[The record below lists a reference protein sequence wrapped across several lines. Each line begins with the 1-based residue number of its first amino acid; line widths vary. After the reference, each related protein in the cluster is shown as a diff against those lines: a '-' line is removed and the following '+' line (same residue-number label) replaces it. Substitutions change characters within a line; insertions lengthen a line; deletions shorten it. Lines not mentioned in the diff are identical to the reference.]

1 LNFEKLLCY
10 TTVQPLSEPLRER
23 EPGPHKGFFDIDKL
37 TYVLQFGAGV
47 W

>member
-1 LNFEKLLCY
+1 MNGGLLAFAHG
-10 TTVQPLSEPLRER
+10 LLRER
-23 EPGPHKGFFDIDKL
+23 EPGPYKGFFDIDKL